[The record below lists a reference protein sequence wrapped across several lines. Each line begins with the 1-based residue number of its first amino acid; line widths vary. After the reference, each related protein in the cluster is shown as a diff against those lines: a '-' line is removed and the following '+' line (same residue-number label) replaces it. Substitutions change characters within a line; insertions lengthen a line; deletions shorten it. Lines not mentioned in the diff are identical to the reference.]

1 LIASGVWGEGDEWAT
16 EDVAAAWVIAERMN
30 LPIVQAPNR
39 PEGELAKVFAES
51 RHGKELLALS
61 LNADVEWC
69 AQVDVVTV
77 VPQVVALEGA
87 MALVKAAS

>member
-1 LIASGVWGEGDEWAT
+1 
-16 EDVAAAWVIAERMN
+16 
-30 LPIVQAPNR
+30 
-39 PEGELAKVFAES
+39 
-51 RHGKELLALS
+51 LLALS